1 MKGGQK
7 AILGALLLLVLASL
21 GAYIFT
27 QHWAI
32 SPGQLSVNRK
42 GVKRAD
48 LVDTRALTTAQQ
60 VAQLAIT
67 PEEQDYA
74 REVLRLADLS
84 VDLAFDSALRQAAE
98 NPPPLTPETR
108 GLAARMKDAQDDVSA
123 DEDRIAQLT
132 DKVAKARGSK
142 KDALQGELDMA
153 KAQLSLDKD
162 ELDDAHEDLIRAGG
176 DRKAVIQQ
184 QLDRHEASGQHDAA
198 PASWGSV
205 QSSPELTQSESV
217 LAELRAW
224 ASLHTKEKLLR
235 QAQQNLQERIAK
247 LTGEHNELESQV
259 NAKKARHN
267 IKIRK
272 GAAPGANGAAG
283 RAAPGTAAAPAQA
296 PAPPRSATTPSAPSP
311 PAAPAAGQANPPME
325 SQDAASRISV
335 LQTLRNDQKTLGE
348 YDKCIETEQELGG
361 VYANWIAL
369 VNARERSFLHGLFR
383 SAFYIFLIALLVFIA
398 NFAVHIFFLNVSPE
412 RRDLHTM
419 RAATLLGLQVV
430 GVLLILL
437 VVFGPPGNLGTILGL
452 AGAGL
457 TVALKDFILG
467 FIGWFVLMGKDGI
480 RPGDWVEINGVGGEV
495 VEVGPLHTILLETGN
510 WLDAAHPTGRKV
522 SFVNSFAIEGHY
534 FNFSTSGQWLWDELQ
549 VQVPERADPY
559 PLLDAIKKI
568 VTDETAANA
577 RLAEAEWERVTPA
590 YARGKFTADPSIA
603 VRPSAIGLVIYVRYI
618 TRANERQEVRA
629 RLYQA
634 VVELMHKRNIPE
646 AAPVQPSSRTV

>member
-1 MKGGQK
+1 MKSSQK
-7 AILGALLLLVLASL
+7 AILGGLLLLVLVSL
-21 GAYIFT
+21 GAYLFT
-27 QHWAI
+27 RQWEI
-32 SPGQLSVNRK
+32 SPSQLIVNRK
-42 GVKRAD
+42 GANRAAY
-48 LVDTRALTTAQQ
+48 LVDTRALDSAQQ
-60 VAQLAIT
+60 VAQLAVM

-74 REVLRLADLS
+74 REALRLADLS
-84 VDLAFDSALRQAAE
+84 VDLGFDSALRQAE
-98 NPPPLTPETR
+98 QNPAPLTPETR
-108 GLAARMKDAQDDVSA
+108 ALTVRMKDAQADVSA

-132 DKVAKARGSK
+132 DQVAKARGSK
-142 KDALQGELDMA
+142 KDALQEQLDMA

-198 PASWGSV
+198 PANWGNV
-205 QSSPELTQSESV
+205 QSSPELTQAHSV
-217 LAELRAW
+217 MAEMRAW
-224 ASLHTKEKLLR
+224 SSLRTKEKLLR
-235 QAQQNLQERIAK
+235 QEQQNSQDRVAK
-247 LTGEHNELESQV
+247 LTSEHNALESQV

-272 GAAPGANGAAG
+272 TPAAGAKSAAPAAT
-283 RAAPGTAAAPAQA
+283 PAAAPAA
-296 PAPPRSATTPSAPSP
+296 APPSPNQPSP
-311 PAAPAAGQANPPME
+311 PAI
-325 SQDAASRISV
+325 SDDAATRISV
-335 LQTLRNDQKTLGE
+335 LQNLTNDQKTLGE
-348 YDKCIETEQELGG
+348 YDKRIETEQELGG

-369 VNARERSFLHGLFR
+369 VAARERSFLHGLFR
-383 SAFYIFLIALLVFIA
+383 SAFFIFLICLLVFVA
-398 NFAVHIFFLNVSPE
+398 HFVVHRFFSNVSAE

-419 RAATLLGLQVV
+419 RAASLLGLQVL
-430 GVLLILL
+430 GVVLILL
-437 VVFGPPGNLGTILGL
+437 VVFGPPNNIATMLGL

-457 TVALKDFILG
+457 TVALKDFIVG
-467 FIGWFVLMGKDGI
+467 FIGWFMLMGKDGI

-495 VEVGPLHTILLETGN
+495 LEVGPLHTILLETGN

-534 FNFSTSGQWLWDELQ
+534 FNFSTTGQWLWDELQ

-568 VTDETAANA
+568 VTDDTAANA
-577 RLAEAEWERVTPA
+577 RLAEQEWERVTPE
-590 YARGKFTADPSIA
+590 YARGKFTATPSIA
-603 VRPSAIGLVIYVRYI
+603 VRPSALGLVIFVRYI

-646 AAPVQPSSRTV
+646 AAAIQQSARTV